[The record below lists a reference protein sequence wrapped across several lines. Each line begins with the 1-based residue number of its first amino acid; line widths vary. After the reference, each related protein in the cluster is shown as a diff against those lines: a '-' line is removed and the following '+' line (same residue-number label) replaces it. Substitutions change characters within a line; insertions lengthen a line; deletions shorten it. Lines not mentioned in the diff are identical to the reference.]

1 MKSRLTITLSK
12 DILSKVDKSIDGK
25 KVRNRSHAIERL
37 IIKSLKPKITTAV
50 ILAGGKKGSGA
61 ISPLTKIDNKTL
73 ICTMV
78 DHLVGHGITK
88 IIVCPGENYELIR
101 KELGTGS
108 RFGALIL
115 YIEEDKLLGTA
126 GILKKVE
133 EHVSKDDFLVVHGD
147 VLTDIHLKAF
157 IKFHD
162 SEGGV
167 ATIAVKP
174 RLSEKK
180 FGKVTLAGN
189 KIVKFDHKGDRGIS
203 IVNTGM
209 YIFKNKIFN
218 ELSDKTPSTLEKDIF
233 PKLAKRGKLSAY
245 LFQGIWFDIAR
256 PNSLKE
262 AKKRWKNHA

>member
-12 DILSKVDKSIDGK
+12 DILSKVDKTIDGK

-37 IIKSLKPKITTAV
+37 IVKSLKPKISTAV
-50 ILAGGKKGSGA
+50 ILAGGKKGKGMFP
-61 ISPLTKIDNKTL
+61 PLTKFNGKSL
-73 ICTMV
+73 ICMMA
-78 DHLVGHGITK
+78 DHLVSHGITK
-88 IIVCPGENYELIR
+88 IIVCPGENYDVIY

-108 RFGALIL
+108 RFGAHIL
-115 YIEEDKLLGTA
+115 YIEEDGLLGTA

-147 VLTDIHLKAF
+147 VLTDIHLRAF

-189 KIVKFDHKGDRGIS
+189 KIVKFDHKGARGIS
-203 IVNTGM
+203 IVNTGI
-209 YIFKNKIFN
+209 YIFKNKIFK

-233 PKLAKRGKLSAY
+233 PRLAKRGKLSAY
-245 LFQGIWFDIAR
+245 LFQGIWFDIGK
-256 PNSLKE
+256 PDSLRE
-262 AKKRWKNHA
+262 AKKRWRNHA